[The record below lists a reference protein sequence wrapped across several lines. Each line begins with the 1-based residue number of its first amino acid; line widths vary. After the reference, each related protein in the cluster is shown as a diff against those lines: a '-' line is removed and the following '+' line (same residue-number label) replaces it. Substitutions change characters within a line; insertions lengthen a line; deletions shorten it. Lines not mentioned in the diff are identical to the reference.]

1 MQFLKVAKLSD
12 VPEESAREAVVGGQ
26 PYAICRTG
34 GAVYALDGVCPH
46 RGGPLGEGQIHDGHV
61 VCPYHLWEFE
71 CRTGEYDLDPA
82 RRVATFEVKVADGD
96 IFVQVP

>member
-1 MQFLKVAKLSD
+1 MPFLKVAKLSE
-12 VPEESAREAVVGGQ
+12 VPEESVREVVVGGQ

-46 RGGPLGEGQIHDGHV
+46 RGGPLGEGQIHAGRV
-61 VCPYHLWEFE
+61 VCPYHLWEFD
-71 CRTGEYDLDPA
+71 CRTGQYDLDPA